1 MPEETTEMGKG
12 LMEGLIEALSD
23 KHSQVD
29 IRLQGLTLDMGDR
42 RLALRVS
49 GAVSIAVHMRDLT
62 DDEKSAHATA
72 NIARIQSA

>member
-72 NIARIQSA
+72 NIARIQSV